1 MLVYQRVTI
10 LFSQTR
16 FNQDSPMPGTRRLPT
31 SPILLPWRVGM
42 FQPCRYQRMI
52 INMAYQTCAGWWLTY
67 PSEKYEFVSWDD
79 DIPNIWKVIKLM
91 FQTTNQCVVCQ
102 CCLSML
108 FVNICQLLSHL
119 VCNSNMKHMSNHHSH
134 GRSCSN
140 VLIITS
146 VLFVNC
152 LEFEIYWCFNHKTTT
167 FTTLIPM
174 VAGYPSSI
182 SWSETSW
189 VSLCHCASAA
199 LRGLPLAPKSAAAKF
214 SGVASWQ

>member
-79 DIPNIWKVIKLM
+79 DIPNWMEKLKNVPNHQPDMSCICLFSFVQNSMGIK
-91 FQTTNQCVVCQ
+91 
-102 CCLSML
+102 
-108 FVNICQLLSHL
+108 H
-119 VCNSNMKHMSNHHSH
+119 
-134 GRSCSN
+134 
-140 VLIITS
+140 
-146 VLFVNC
+146 
-152 LEFEIYWCFNHKTTT
+152 
-167 FTTLIPM
+167 
-174 VAGYPSSI
+174 SSI
-182 SWSETSW
+182 VSHRPPETSGFAASTPRLDPAVFLTVFLWVSKYPNLMSWSW
-189 VSLCHCASAA
+189 VT
-199 LRGLPLAPKSAAAKF
+199 LR
-214 SGVASWQ
+214 